1 MGCLDSRLPAS
12 KPRAG
17 WPGWGQSLADHGLF
31 QDDMKEESM
40 GDAKFQGQIFEND
53 EESTQI
59 LSRVATVD

>member
-1 MGCLDSRLPAS
+1 
-12 KPRAG
+12 
-17 WPGWGQSLADHGLF
+17 
-31 QDDMKEESM
+31 MKEESM

>member
-1 MGCLDSRLPAS
+1 M
-12 KPRAG
+12 
-17 WPGWGQSLADHGLF
+17 ADHGLF